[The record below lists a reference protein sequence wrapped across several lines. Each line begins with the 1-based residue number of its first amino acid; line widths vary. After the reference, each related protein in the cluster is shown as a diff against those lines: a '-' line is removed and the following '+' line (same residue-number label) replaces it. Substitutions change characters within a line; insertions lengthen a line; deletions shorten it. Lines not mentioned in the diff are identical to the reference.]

1 MRTRYSYKVGG
12 SLPANDPTYV
22 TRQADAALLQAI
34 QQGRFCHVLGP
45 RQVGKSSL
53 RIQTRHRLQGLGYR
67 CASVQVT
74 DISFSSSLV
83 EPVQKPVKKPAKS
96 TSSWDKQL
104 IALIW
109 DSLHP
114 DASATLSQWLEAT
127 ARLSSQQRLEHFA
140 RDLLFPELREQP
152 LVVFM
157 DEIDYLLESPEAAY
171 DLINWIAKCYNLRDN
186 HGEYQSLS
194 FVTLGNTSLAAL
206 AKQAFDS
213 PHLQPHQD
221 TIACEITACEILL
234 DSFTLSEM
242 KPLRQGFAHSQFNSP
257 SAALRCIYKWTSGQP
272 FLTQKLC
279 QIVTSQAKI
288 LSAATLRQLSA
299 TKLDI
304 WIDQIVHRNI
314 LHNWADQD
322 DPVHLR
328 SIRDRLNQSPRRQ
341 SLYRLYH
348 QISTG
353 MRIPCS
359 GNALQ
364 AELLITGLVRC
375 EHQHLRCA
383 NKIYQHVFAQPLQEK
398 INSPPSFL
406 FCSHD
411 AMTSAVNSFSILS
424 LS

>member
-34 QQGRFCHVLGP
+34 QQGRFCHILGP

-53 RIQTRHRLQGLGYR
+53 RIQMRHRLQGLGYR

-74 DISFSSSLV
+74 DISFSSSPV
-83 EPVQKPVKKPAKS
+83 EPENKPENKPARS
-96 TSSWDKQL
+96 GSSWDKQL

-152 LVVFM
+152 LVVFI
-157 DEIDYLLESPEAAY
+157 DEIDYLLESPEAAC
-171 DLINWIAKCYNLRDN
+171 DLLNWIAKCYNLRDN

-194 FVTLGNTSLAAL
+194 FVTLGSTSLAAL
-206 AKQAFDS
+206 AKQAFGS
-213 PHLQPHQD
+213 SHRQPND
-221 TIACEITACEILL
+221 DTACEIIL

-242 KPLRQGFAHSQFNSP
+242 KPLRQGFEHSQLSSP

-279 QIVTSQAKI
+279 QIVTSQAQL
-288 LSAATLRQLSA
+288 LSAATLQQLSA
-299 TKLDI
+299 TKLGI
-304 WIDQIVHRNI
+304 WIDQIVHRNV

-341 SLYRLYH
+341 SLYRLYRE
-348 QISTG
+348 ISTG

-383 NKIYQHVFAQPLQEK
+383 NKIYQHVFAQPLPKK

-406 FCSHD
+406 FCSHH
-411 AMTSAVNSFSILS
+411 TTKSTVNRFPIRTVMSIG
-424 LS
+424 